1 MIHRSLLTAAAIV
14 SLASSA
20 SAATPASVRLYAL
33 DCGQIE
39 FKDMGM
45 FADTGELDGK
55 SATLADPCFVV
66 VHPKGEL
73 LWDTGLGNS
82 FVGKGSVEAEP
93 GVRVTVARTLEEQL
107 KQIGLKSEDIDLVSF
122 SHFHFDHIGNASS
135 FTKATWLLSAAEYD
149 AAIKNPRSE
158 GPTPAQIQVQQNVK
172 MERVVGDRDVFG
184 DGTVRIL
191 STPGHTPGHQVLVLT
206 LAKSGT
212 VMLSGDLYHTLDN
225 RRFRRVPAFNVNR
238 ADTLASIDR
247 FERIAENTKARV
259 IVQHSK
265 EDFDALPKVPAY
277 LE

>member
-1 MIHRSLLTAAAIV
+1 MIHRSLIAAAAIV
-14 SLASSA
+14 SLSSPA
-20 SAATPASVRLYAL
+20 SAAAPASVRLYAL

-39 FKDMGM
+39 FEDMAM

-55 SATLADPCFVV
+55 PATLPDPCFVV

-73 LWDTGLGNS
+73 LWDAGLGNS
-82 FVGKGSVEAEP
+82 FVGKGTVEVEP

-107 KQIGLKSEDIDLVSF
+107 KQIALKTEDIDLVSF
-122 SHFHFDHIGNASS
+122 SHFHFDHIGNASA

-149 AAIKNPRSE
+149 AAIKNPRAE

-191 STPGHTPGHQVLVLT
+191 SAPGHTPGHQVLVLK

-225 RRFRRVPAFNVNR
+225 RRFKRVPAFNVNR
-238 ADTLASIDR
+238 AETLASIDR

>member
-1 MIHRSLLTAAAIV
+1 MIRSLFAAALVLI
-14 SLASSA
+14 ASSA
-20 SAATPASVRLYAL
+20 SDAAPASVRLYAL

-55 SATLADPCFVV
+55 PAILPDPCFLI

-82 FVGKGSVEAEP
+82 FVGKGVVEVEP
-93 GVRVTVARTLEEQL
+93 GIKVSVARTVEEQL
-107 KQIGLKSEDIDLVSF
+107 KQVGFKNEDIDFVSF
-122 SHFHFDHIGNASS
+122 SHFHFDHTGNAAS
-135 FTKATWLLSAAEYD
+135 FTKATWLLSGAEYD
-149 AAIKNPRSE
+149 AAIKNPRQE

-172 MERVVGDRDVFG
+172 MERVAGDRDVFG

-191 STPGHTPGHQVLVLT
+191 STPGHTPGHQVVMLK

-212 VMLSGDLYHTLDN
+212 VLLSGDLYHTLEN
-225 RRFRRVPAFNVNR
+225 RRFKRVPTFNVDR
-238 ADTLASIDR
+238 ADTLASMDR

-265 EDFDALPKVPAY
+265 EDFEALPKLPGY
-277 LE
+277 LD